1 MAETLKIQQK
11 WEDLA
16 AYLYVLLRHIP
27 KSERFTLGADIRA
40 SIWLGLRLIIQAN
53 SSRTNRLER
62 LEKLDEEI
70 KVLQGMIRT
79 GRSLKVIDSKKY
91 KISSVYLVEIGRMLG
106 GWIKSA
112 GNVPPPSPA
121 SRSPGPDM

>member
-1 MAETLKIQQK
+1 
-11 WEDLA
+11 
-16 AYLYVLLRHIP
+16 LYVLLRHIP

-62 LEKLDEEI
+62 LDELDEEI

-79 GRSLKVIDSKKY
+79 GRSLKIIDSKKY
-91 KISSVYLVEIGRMLG
+91 KISSAYLVEIGRMLG

-112 GNVPPPSPA
+112 ANMPAPSPA